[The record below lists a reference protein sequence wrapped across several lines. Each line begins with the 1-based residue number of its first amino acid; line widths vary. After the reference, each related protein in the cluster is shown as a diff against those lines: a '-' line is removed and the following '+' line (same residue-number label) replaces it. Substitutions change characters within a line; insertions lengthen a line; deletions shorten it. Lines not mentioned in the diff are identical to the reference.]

1 MKAEIISVGTE
12 LILGTTLN
20 TNTYYITQKLSEHGV
35 DVLFHTSIVDDKK
48 LLHDV
53 INISLNRADLIIFT
67 GGLGPTVDDLTKEVV
82 SETLGLPLQLNLD
95 LKKDI
100 EDYFSKSNRTMP
112 PNNIKQAYIPKGSKF
127 LKNEIGTA
135 PGIYIE
141 YNSKIIIL
149 LPGPP
154 REMKT
159 MLDNYA
165 MPLIKEDNTTMVK
178 TINTIGIGE
187 SQLEMILRNINIE
200 NTNSTIA
207 TYAKEGR
214 VDIKIVSSGKDS
226 KKVESELLE
235 IVSKIEEEIP
245 EFIYSYDDTPI
256 EEIVYE
262 KLRGKNMK
270 IAFCESCTGGLISS
284 RFTKI
289 PGVSEVFDRGIVSYS
304 NQSKVEELGVAE
316 SLINKYGAVSQ
327 EVALAM
333 AEGLLKKS
341 NVDIALSTTGIA
353 GPTGDTENKPIG
365 LVYIG
370 IALKDHSYVIES
382 VFNGNR
388 NSIQNRT
395 TLKAFDELRKLL
407 K

>member
-12 LILGTTLN
+12 LILGSTLN

-48 LLHDV
+48 LLQDV

-82 SETLGLPLQLNLD
+82 AETLGLPLQLNLD
-95 LKKDI
+95 LKKDL

-112 PNNIKQAYIPKGSKF
+112 PNNIKQAYIPKESKF

-235 IVSKIEEEIP
+235 IVFKIEEEIP

-262 KLRGKNMK
+262 KLRDKNMK

>member
-12 LILGTTLN
+12 LILGSTLN

-48 LLHDV
+48 LLQDV

-82 SETLGLPLQLNLD
+82 AETLGLPLQLNLD
-95 LKKDI
+95 LKKDL

-112 PNNIKQAYIPKGSKF
+112 PNNIKQAYIPKESKF

-165 MPLIKEDNTTMVK
+165 MPLIKKDNTTMVK

-235 IVSKIEEEIP
+235 IVSKIEEEIL

-262 KLRGKNMK
+262 KLRDKNMK

-304 NQSKVEELGVAE
+304 NKSKVEELGVAE

>member
-82 SETLGLPLQLNLD
+82 AETLGLPLQLNLD

-112 PNNIKQAYIPKGSKF
+112 PNNIKQAYIPKESKF

-235 IVSKIEEEIP
+235 IISKIEEEIP

-262 KLRGKNMK
+262 KLRDKNMK

>member
-112 PNNIKQAYIPKGSKF
+112 PNNIKQAYIPKESKF

-235 IVSKIEEEIP
+235 IVSKIEEEIL

-262 KLRGKNMK
+262 KLRDKNMK

-304 NQSKVEELGVAE
+304 NKSKVEELGVAE

>member
-48 LLHDV
+48 LLQDV

-82 SETLGLPLQLNLD
+82 AETLGLPLQLNLD
-95 LKKDI
+95 LKKDL

-112 PNNIKQAYIPKGSKF
+112 PNNIKQAYIPKESKF

-165 MPLIKEDNTTMVK
+165 MPLIKKDNTTMVK

-235 IVSKIEEEIP
+235 IVSKIEEEIL

-262 KLRGKNMK
+262 KLRDKNMK

-304 NQSKVEELGVAE
+304 NKSKVEELGVAE

>member
-82 SETLGLPLQLNLD
+82 AETLGLPLQLNLD

-112 PNNIKQAYIPKGSKF
+112 PNNIKQAYIPKESKF

-235 IVSKIEEEIP
+235 IVSKIEEEIL

-262 KLRGKNMK
+262 KLRDKNMK

-304 NQSKVEELGVAE
+304 NKSKVEELGVAE

>member
-48 LLHDV
+48 LLQDV

-82 SETLGLPLQLNLD
+82 AETLGLPLQLNLD
-95 LKKDI
+95 LKKDL

-112 PNNIKQAYIPKGSKF
+112 PNNIKQAYIPKESKF

-235 IVSKIEEEIP
+235 IVSKIEEEIL

-262 KLRGKNMK
+262 KLRDKNMK

-304 NQSKVEELGVAE
+304 NKSKVEELGVAE